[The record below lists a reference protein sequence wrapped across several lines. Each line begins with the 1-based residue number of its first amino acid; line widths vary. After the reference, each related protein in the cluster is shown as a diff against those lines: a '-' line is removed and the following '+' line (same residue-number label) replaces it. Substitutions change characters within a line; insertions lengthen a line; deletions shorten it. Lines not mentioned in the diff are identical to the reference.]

1 MLIRLFWQRKT
12 NKKVKGY
19 ARNYYTSKNGVV
31 EEKSKRSTK
40 VLDETWKNGNF
51 GISFS

>member
-1 MLIRLFWQRKT
+1 MHAIILLC
-12 NKKVKGY
+12 
-19 ARNYYTSKNGVV
+19 TSKNGVV
-31 EEKSKRSTK
+31 DEKSKRSTK

>member
-1 MLIRLFWQRKT
+1 MHAI
-12 NKKVKGY
+12 
-19 ARNYYTSKNGVV
+19 NYYTSKNSLVD
-31 EEKSKRSTK
+31 EKSKRSTK